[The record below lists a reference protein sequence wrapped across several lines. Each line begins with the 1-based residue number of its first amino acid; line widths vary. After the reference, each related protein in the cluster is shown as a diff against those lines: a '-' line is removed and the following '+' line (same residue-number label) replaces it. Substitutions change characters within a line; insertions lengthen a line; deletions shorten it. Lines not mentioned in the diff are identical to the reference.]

1 MYSESFKKPSENP
14 PWIVWSRVR
23 TGGPSFPRKR
33 ESSGERRYTRADIRS
48 FQTTSKAFSAVLAR
62 RPWMVLIALTIGL
75 QACDGRSKGEQHYW
89 AGHAYQE
96 QGMTANALREYR
108 SAVAAGVDSPAAYY
122 ELGALYG
129 EKDEHGKAIAA
140 YRELLERWP
149 EESRAQEL
157 LAARYVAAGQ
167 PTAAVSLYRTLLDQG
182 GDPAAL
188 LGRLGDAQS
197 LNGDLQSAAQSYGD
211 LLVLR
216 PDSSRAR
223 YQLARI
229 YKAEGRAEP
238 AIAAYVELLEQ
249 KTYARQAAL
258 GLADLLIELDR
269 RNGEL
274 GRARAEGWWRQQGL
288 VGEEAMQKAEEIL
301 AEKPGS
307 SADLWGLGKL
317 LFWQGRYREALTCVA
332 KLAETTPDDYRVHF
346 FLSKLYGLLGEEEAA
361 REAFAQY
368 QHQEQRAKVTARVQT
383 ERDVL
388 LKQLSGE
395 IP

>member
-1 MYSESFKKPSENP
+1 M
-14 PWIVWSRVR
+14 
-23 TGGPSFPRKR
+23 
-33 ESSGERRYTRADIRS
+33 RRLAAI
-48 FQTTSKAFSAVLAR
+48 LAR
-62 RPWMVLIALTIGL
+62 RSWVVLIALTIGL
-75 QACDGRSKGEQHYW
+75 HACDSRSKGEQHYW

-122 ELGALYG
+122 ALGALYG

-140 YRELLERWP
+140 YRELLARWP

-167 PTAAVSLYRTLLDQG
+167 PAAAVSLYRNLLDQG

-197 LNGDLQSAAQSYGD
+197 LSGDLQSAAQSYGD

-229 YKAEGRAEP
+229 YEAEGRAEP
-238 AIAAYVELLEQ
+238 AIVAYVELLAQ
-249 KTYARQAAL
+249 NPYARQAAL

-269 RNGEL
+269 RSGEL
-274 GRARAEGWWRQQGL
+274 GSARAEGWWRQQGL
-288 VGEEAMQKAEEIL
+288 VGEEAMQEAEAQLEAAL
-301 AEKPGS
+301 VERPSS

-317 LFWQGRYREALTCVA
+317 LFWQGRYQEARTCVA
-332 KLAETTPDDYRVHF
+332 KLAETTPDDYRVYF
-346 FLSKLYGLLGEEEAA
+346 FLSKLHGLLGEEEAA

-368 QHQEQRAKVTARVQT
+368 QRQKRRAQLDERVKM

-388 LKQLSGE
+388 IKHLAGE
-395 IP
+395 RL

>member
-1 MYSESFKKPSENP
+1 MHIESFKSFRTAILAQC
-14 PWIVWSRVR
+14 PWV
-23 TGGPSFPRKR
+23 
-33 ESSGERRYTRADIRS
+33 
-48 FQTTSKAFSAVLAR
+48 
-62 RPWMVLIALTIGL
+62 VLIVLSIGL
-75 QACDGRSKGEQHYW
+75 HACDSRSKGEQHYW
-89 AGHAYQE
+89 VGHAYQE
-96 QGMTANALREYR
+96 QGMKANALREYR

-122 ELGALYG
+122 ALGALYG
-129 EKDEHGKAIAA
+129 EKGEHGKAIAV
-140 YRELLERWP
+140 YRELLAHWP

-167 PTAAVSLYRTLLDQG
+167 PAAAVSLYRTLLDQG

-197 LNGDLQSAAQSYGD
+197 LSGDLQSAAQSYGD

-229 YKAEGRAEP
+229 YEAEGRAEP
-238 AIAAYVELLEQ
+238 AIAAYVELLAR

-269 RNGEL
+269 HSGEL
-274 GRARAEGWWRQQGL
+274 GSARMEGWWRQQGL
-288 VGEEAMQKAEEIL
+288 VGEEAVQKAEELL
-301 AEKPGS
+301 AERPDAV
-307 SADLWGLGKL
+307 ADLWGLGKL

-332 KLAETTPDDYRVHF
+332 KLAETTPDDFRVHF
-346 FLSKLYGLLGEEEAA
+346 FFSKLHGLLGEEEAA

-368 QHQEQRAKVTARVQT
+368 QRQEQRAKVAARVQT